1 MSQVNPN
8 VLSSV
13 EKQRRREEEE
23 ERQIL
28 IAVQKRE
35 QEQLLK
41 EERKREMEEKVK
53 AVEGT
58 CDQCEAVEAVKAET
72 EICLFHSSPARHAN
86 GNIFSCTCLNK
97 LAWL

>member
-72 EICLFHSSPARHAN
+72 EICHFHSSPARHAN

>member
-1 MSQVNPN
+1 MLHYIFLCTVLSQVNPN
-8 VLSSV
+8 VLSSM

-58 CDQCEAVEAVKAET
+58 CSQCEAEVGDFKAES
-72 EICLFHSSPARHAN
+72 EI
-86 GNIFSCTCLNK
+86 LN
-97 LAWL
+97 

>member
-8 VLSSV
+8 VLSSM

-58 CDQCEAVEAVKAET
+58 CSRCEAGVEVFKAKT
-72 EICLFHSSPARHAN
+72 EIFN
-86 GNIFSCTCLNK
+86 
-97 LAWL
+97 

>member
-1 MSQVNPN
+1 MHYSVWCTILSQVNPN
-8 VLSSV
+8 VLSSM

-58 CDQCEAVEAVKAET
+58 CGQCEAGVETSKARI
-72 EICLFHSSPARHAN
+72 EI
-86 GNIFSCTCLNK
+86 LN
-97 LAWL
+97 

>member
-1 MSQVNPN
+1 MLN
-8 VLSSV
+8 SV

-53 AVEGT
+53 AVEGK
-58 CDQCEAVEAVKAET
+58 CNRCEAELRPSLELSST
-72 EICLFHSSPARHAN
+72 ICIHPLPGMLIGMSFLGLGSD
-86 GNIFSCTCLNK
+86 K
-97 LAWL
+97 LV

>member
-1 MSQVNPN
+1 MAFSEAPHYSFWCIILLQVNPN
-8 VLSSV
+8 VLSSM

-53 AVEGT
+53 AVEGNVQPVWSRSGSFQSK
-58 CDQCEAVEAVKAET
+58 D
-72 EICLFHSSPARHAN
+72 
-86 GNIFSCTCLNK
+86 
-97 LAWL
+97 

>member
-1 MSQVNPN
+1 M
-8 VLSSV
+8 LSSV

-53 AVEGT
+53 AVEGM
-58 CDQCEAVEAVKAET
+58 CGQYEAGVDAVKAET
-72 EICLFHSSPARHAN
+72 EICYFHSSPARHAN
-86 GNIFSCTCLNK
+86 GNIFSCTYLHK

>member
-1 MSQVNPN
+1 M
-8 VLSSV
+8 

-53 AVEGT
+53 AVEGNMQPVWRT
-58 CDQCEAVEAVKAET
+58 NASFQSQDRET
-72 EICLFHSSPARHAN
+72 ELKSVICIPPLPDLLMR
-86 GNIFSCTCLNK
+86 IFSCTYL
-97 LAWL
+97 

>member
-1 MSQVNPN
+1 M
-8 VLSSV
+8 

-53 AVEGT
+53 AVEGNVRPVWSRSGSFQSQ
-58 CDQCEAVEAVKAET
+58 DGDLELKSS
-72 EICLFHSSPARHAN
+72 ICIPPLPGLLTR
-86 GNIFSCTCLNK
+86 IFSCT
-97 LAWL
+97 

>member
-8 VLSSV
+8 VLSSM

-28 IAVQKRE
+28 LAVQKRE

-58 CDQCEAVEAVKAET
+58 CNQCEAELGDFRVDTKV
-72 EICLFHSSPARHAN
+72 
-86 GNIFSCTCLNK
+86 LN
-97 LAWL
+97 

>member
-8 VLSSV
+8 VLSSM

-53 AVEGT
+53 AVEGM
-58 CDQCEAVEAVKAET
+58 CSQREAAVEAFKAKI
-72 EICLFHSSPARHAN
+72 EI
-86 GNIFSCTCLNK
+86 LN
-97 LAWL
+97 